1 MAASRP
7 TRWHCPDTRAIPVTT
22 RVSARFQLSL
32 RRHRVGE
39 PFTALETLTRC
50 CACDSRAIALRWRH
64 DLWQCGDCGLVF
76 RNPRPVQRDVIAS
89 YDAGLTFAAW
99 QAEAAAR
106 APLWQR
112 RLALLRRHCAGGR
125 LLDVGT
131 GDGAFLDVARV
142 HYAVEATEVSAAGAR
157 LARERGHAPKVGPLE
172 AIDLP
177 PQRYDAIT
185 LWHVLEHLP
194 HPAAALR
201 RLAASLAPGGVLI
214 VAVPNELGPLLR
226 QRLTP
231 GRIDPLGRLG
241 WGEEVH
247 LCHFTPRSL
256 RRLLGACGLR
266 VLATGVDDV
275 HLRRPLRT
283 RLGLQLNRAL
293 HALCGGSFDRA
304 MFAVCRRA

>member
-1 MAASRP
+1 MTAPR
-7 TRWHCPDTRAIPVTT
+7 RVGTT
-22 RVSARFQLSL
+22 FRISL
-32 RRHRVGE
+32 RQHRLGE

-50 CACDSRAIALRWRH
+50 CACASRAIALRWRH
-64 DLWQCGDCGLVF
+64 DLWRCADCGLVF
-76 RNPRPVQRDVIAS
+76 RNPRPLQRDVIAS

-99 QAEAAAR
+99 QAESAAR

-112 RLALLRRHCAGGR
+112 RLDLLRRHCAGGR

-131 GDGAFLDVARV
+131 GDGAFAALARA
-142 HYAVEATEVSAAGAR
+142 HFAVEATEVSEAGAR
-157 LARERGHAPKVGPLE
+157 WARQRGCTPRVGPLE
-172 AIDLP
+172 TLALP
-177 PQRYDAIT
+177 PQHYDAIT

-194 HPAAALR
+194 QPAQALHQ
-201 RLAASLAPGGVLI
+201 LAASLAPGGVLI

-241 WGEEVH
+241 WGGEVH

-256 RRLLGACGLR
+256 RRLLAACGLR
-266 VLATGVDDV
+266 VVATGVDDV

-283 RLGLQLNRAL
+283 RVGLALNRAL
-293 HALCGGSFDRA
+293 HALLGVSLDRA
-304 MFAVCRRA
+304 QYAVCRRD

>member
-1 MAASRP
+1 M
-7 TRWHCPDTRAIPVTT
+7 I
-22 RVSARFQLSL
+22 ARFQISL
-32 RRHRVGE
+32 RQHRVGE

-50 CACDSRAIALRWRH
+50 CACDSPAIALRWRH

-99 QAEAAAR
+99 QAEAVAR

-131 GDGAFLDVARV
+131 GDGAFLDVARD
-142 HYAVEATEVSAAGAR
+142 HYTAEATEVSEAGAR
-157 LARERGHAPKVGPLE
+157 LARERGHAPAVGPLE

-194 HPAAALR
+194 HPARALH
-201 RLAASLAPGGVLI
+201 RLAGSLAPGGVL
-214 VAVPNELGPLLR
+214 VLAVPNELAPLLR

-231 GRIDPLGRLG
+231 SRIDPLGRLG

-247 LCHFTPRSL
+247 LSHFTPRSL
-256 RRLLGACGLR
+256 RRLLAACGLR
-266 VLATGVDDV
+266 IIASGVDDV
-275 HLRRPLRT
+275 HLQRPLHT

-293 HALCGGSFDRA
+293 HALCGVSFDRA